1 MSAITLPNRT
11 PGKPGPAALASA
23 VFATVRARLLIVS
36 RYKGQLLN
44 EIITPIVLAAMPILL
59 GRATAGDRAAEVFLA
74 NTGTANYVGFM
85 LIGSA
90 VFVIV
95 SNAFW
100 HVANWLR
107 WEMETGTLESIYLT
121 PTHRVFVAA
130 GTGIYSTTR
139 STVGA
144 FVAYLIG
151 SAIMG
156 INPFQGDLLIA
167 FLFILFGLIPLFGMT
182 LFYGAL
188 VLKLKE
194 ANAMLNL
201 MQWVVNFL
209 MGVFFPITVMPV
221 AAQVVAKLFPPTW
234 MTNGVRSAMLGVGY
248 FFEEWYFDLAVLWFF
263 MLAAPMLGV
272 WAFKKVENSVRR
284 NEGVGQF

>member
-1 MSAITLPNRT
+1 MTAISLPARK
-11 PGKPGPAALASA
+11 PGKASPATLVSA
-23 VFATVRARLLIVS
+23 TFATVRARLLIVS
-36 RYKGQLLN
+36 RYKGQLFN
-44 EIITPIVLAAMPILL
+44 EILTPIVLAAMPILL

-90 VFVIV
+90 TFVIV

-100 HVANWLR
+100 HIANWLR

-130 GTGIYSTTR
+130 GTGIYSTSR

-167 FLFILFGLIPLFGMT
+167 FLFILCGLIPLFGMT

-209 MGVFFPITVMPV
+209 MGVFFPITVMPA
-221 AAQVVAKLFPPTW
+221 AAQLVAKLFPPTW

-248 FFEEWYFDLAVLWFF
+248 FFGEWYLDLAVLWFF
-263 MLAAPMLGV
+263 MLAAPMLGI
-272 WAFKKVENSVRR
+272 WAFKKIENSVRR